1 MNWFSIIVWKRPIF
15 KTIIYELIYL
25 NIFDEF
31 LSIAIIIVIE
41 TRNYPNLGQPLW
53 VGYRFLLIGP

>member
-1 MNWFSIIVWKRPIF
+1 MNWFSIIVRRWPIF
-15 KTIIYELIYL
+15 KTIIYERIYL

-41 TRNYPNLGQPLW
+41 TQNYPNRGQPLW